1 MTMNNIMGIIFA
13 SDNESKLNEL
23 TLHRTTASLPF
34 CGRYRFIDFALSN
47 FVNSQITN
55 LGIITRNNYSSLM
68 DHIRMGRDWD
78 LNRKNG
84 GIAVFPPYVSN
95 SARSMNRG
103 KIEALYSILDFITRG
118 SEEYVVITNSNI
130 AANIDF
136 DHVYDAHM
144 AKGADITM
152 LTYTAQPISSRKAAI
167 SKDADGRVTE
177 IRVIQ
182 TPSPVPAEMC
192 LNIYMLRKDLLVN
205 LIVDS
210 YERGYTDFEKHI
222 LQPKCG
228 SLKIYA
234 YPAEGYVGVIDDVKS
249 YYAES
254 MRVLDTDLR
263 NDLFTRNGTI
273 FTKVKD
279 SVPTRYR
286 SGAEVNN
293 SLIADGCD
301 INGKVVNSILFR
313 GVTVEKGA
321 VIENSI
327 VMENGRIMENA
338 HISYIIADKDVTVTA
353 GKSIGGYETYPMV
366 IVKNKTV

>member
-1 MTMNNIMGIIFA
+1 MNNIMGIIFA

-103 KIEALYSILDFITRG
+103 KIEALYSILDFIKRG
-118 SEEYVVITNSNI
+118 SEDYVVITNSNI

-136 DHVYDAHM
+136 DHVFDAHI

-152 LTYTAQPISSRKAAI
+152 LTYMAQPISSRKAAVV
-167 SKDADGRVTE
+167 KDNDGRITQ
-177 IRVIQ
+177 IRVVQ
-182 TPSPVPAEMC
+182 TPSSVLTEMS
-192 LNIYMLRKDLLVN
+192 LNVYMLRKDLLVD
-205 LIVDS
+205 LVVDS
-210 YERGYTDFEKHI
+210 YERGYTDLEKHI
-222 LQPKCG
+222 LQPGCDT
-228 SLKIYA
+228 LKIFA
-234 YPAEGYVGVIDDVKS
+234 YPTEGYVGVIDDVKS

-286 SGAEVNN
+286 PGAEVNN

-301 INGKVVNSILFR
+301 IGGKVINSVLFR

-327 VMENGRIMENA
+327 VMEGGKICEGA
-338 HISYIIADKDVTVTA
+338 HISYIIADKDVTVTSN
-353 GKSIGGYETYPMV
+353 KTIGGYETYPMV

>member
-1 MTMNNIMGIIFA
+1 MNNIMGIIFA

-103 KIEALYSILDFITRG
+103 KIEALYSILDFIKRG
-118 SEEYVVITNSNI
+118 SEDYVVITNSNI

-136 DHVYDAHM
+136 DDVFAAHI

-152 LTYTAQPISSRKAAI
+152 LTYMAQPISSRKAAVA
-167 SKDADGRVTE
+167 KDESARITQ
-177 IRVIQ
+177 IRVVQ
-182 TPSPVPAEMC
+182 TPSSVLTEMS
-192 LNIYMLRKDLLVN
+192 LNVYLLRKDLLVD

-210 YERGYTDFEKHI
+210 YERGYTDLEKHI
-222 LQPKCG
+222 LQPGCDT
-228 SLKIYA
+228 LKIFA
-234 YPAEGYVGVIDDVKS
+234 YPTEGYVGVIDDVKS

-286 SGAEVNN
+286 KGAEVNN

-301 INGKVVNSILFR
+301 IGGKVINSILFR

-327 VMENGRIMENA
+327 VMEGGKICEGA
-338 HISYIIADKDVTVTA
+338 HISYIIADKDVTVTSN
-353 GKSIGGYETYPMV
+353 KTIGGYETYPMV